1 MYIVIGKIVVGAL
14 LYIIATGL
22 FGLILNACMG
32 NLYMEKEK
40 INFFY
45 FWFVGIFL
53 FALIYE
59 VNY

>member
-1 MYIVIGKIVVGAL
+1 MYIIIGKIVVGAL
-14 LYIIATGL
+14 FYVLVTGL
-22 FGLILNACMG
+22 LGLILNAC
-32 NLYMEKEK
+32 LESRYISD

-45 FWFVGIFL
+45 FWIIGIFL

>member
-14 LYIIATGL
+14 FYILVTGVL
-22 FGLILNACMG
+22 GLILNICI
-32 NLYMEKEK
+32 EISDIID
-40 INFFY
+40 INFLY
-45 FWFVGIFL
+45 FWIIGIFL

>member
-14 LYIIATGL
+14 FYILATGL
-22 FGLILNACMG
+22 LGLILNVCVESD
-32 NLYMEKEK
+32 NK
-40 INFFY
+40 ININFLY
-45 FWFVGIFL
+45 FWIIGIFL

>member
-1 MYIVIGKIVVGAL
+1 MYITIGKIVVGAL

-22 FGLILNACMG
+22 FGLILNACV
-32 NLYMEKEK
+32 EKEK

>member
-14 LYIIATGL
+14 FYILATGL
-22 FGLILNACMG
+22 LGLILNACAEP
-32 NLYMEKEK
+32 NNKTN
-40 INFFY
+40 INFLY
-45 FWFVGIFL
+45 FWIIGIFL

>member
-22 FGLILNACMG
+22 FGLILNACIQLG
-32 NLYMEKEK
+32 DTSDIDFL
-40 INFFY
+40 Y

>member
-14 LYIIATGL
+14 FYVLVTGL
-22 FGLILNACMG
+22 LGLILNACLESG
-32 NLYMEKEK
+32 DISDIDFL
-40 INFFY
+40 Y
-45 FWFVGIFL
+45 FWIIGIFL

>member
-14 LYIIATGL
+14 FYVLVTGL
-22 FGLILNACMG
+22 LGLILNAC
-32 NLYMEKEK
+32 LESDYISD

-45 FWFVGIFL
+45 FWIIGIFL

>member
-1 MYIVIGKIVVGAL
+1 MGYVGIDKD
-14 LYIIATGL
+14 YVE
-22 FGLILNACMG
+22 NPCV
-32 NLYMEKEK
+32 EKEK